1 MSNTNCPVSMEII
14 PGGVGWADV
23 KVNIFEVSFTFVI
36 SYIGDSISDLVE
48 RVYYL
53 YPIFDHDD
61 YDYRIMEYYE
71 EVEAGEIIDGEE
83 IGPEWE
89 NIPWRTE
96 LLWDGE
102 GSSVKWTFERPKT
115 IKADCDL
122 TLTLEVSQEEESIHH
137 YTVRYKDFCY
147 ALAKAV
153 TEVFVRYGI
162 VGYFESTWME
172 DINLRHFLRIKEFA
186 LDESIKVD
194 TESPYFKDNT
204 FPTRLGQELDLLL
217 KPMP

>member
-23 KVNIFEVSFTFVI
+23 KVNIFEDSFTFVI

-53 YPIFDHDD
+53 HPIFDHDD

-71 EVEAGEIIDGEE
+71 EVEAGENIDGEE

-89 NIPWRTE
+89 NIPWRRE

-122 TLTLEVSQEEESIHH
+122 TIKLRRSWAIFSP
-137 YTVRYKDFCY
+137 
-147 ALAKAV
+147 V
-153 TEVFVRYGI
+153 TRLCRRRGSRRDGI
-162 VGYFESTWME
+162 KS
-172 DINLRHFLRIKEFA
+172 
-186 LDESIKVD
+186 
-194 TESPYFKDNT
+194 
-204 FPTRLGQELDLLL
+204 FPTFIRW
-217 KPMP
+217 PFFIVANRT